1 MQDCAWNQMVF
12 LTNRIRFL
20 ECCLSAVIYFSH
32 ISKPVAKNTQNKK
45 NMRENL
51 LNDSL

>member
-1 MQDCAWNQMVF
+1 MKSDGFPNKSFTVF
-12 LTNRIRFL
+12 RM
-20 ECCLSAVIYFSH
+20 CLSAVIYFSH

>member
-1 MQDCAWNQMVF
+1 MVF
-12 LTNRIRFL
+12 RTNRLRFL